1 MYNLHI
7 PCSYIP
13 VVMARAWLPWRVDDF
28 NGAEREFRASAEF
41 CSENF
46 VWQLHAA
53 HVLFM
58 RGDKYK
64 EAAAFYEP
72 IVRQSYDDILSVSAA
87 VLANL
92 CVAYIMTSQN
102 EEAEELM
109 RKVER
114 AEERKGGSCLHLC
127 IVNLVIGTLYC
138 AKGNYEFGLSR
149 IAHALENNAS
159 SGKLSTGFDHL
170 CADTWLHVKR
180 CVLGLLTGL
189 AKQTLVLPS
198 AAIQEVMN
206 LLRTCEAYG
215 LSTPSVLANPFDENA
230 DQPPTIGMES
240 RKLRVLLLKLMEY
253 R

>member
-1 MYNLHI
+1 MNPFPPPLH
-7 PCSYIP
+7 CSYIP

-28 NGAEREFRASAEF
+28 AGAEREFRASAEF

-64 EAAAFYEP
+64 ESAAFYEP

-102 EEAEELM
+102 DEAEELM

-114 AEERKGGSCLHLC
+114 AEERKGGGGGGSGGTSSLHLC

-149 IAHALENNAS
+149 IAHALENNA
-159 SGKLSTGFDHL
+159 TGTRL

-198 AAIQEVMN
+198 AAIQEVTN
-206 LLRTCEAYG
+206 LLRTCEG
-215 LSTPSVLANPFDENA
+215 EWEELFNGRGIICRFFPSVWNVDSFD
-230 DQPPTIGMES
+230 TGES
-240 RKLRVLLLKLMEY
+240 V
-253 R
+253 

>member
-1 MYNLHI
+1 MITYLIINWI
-7 PCSYIP
+7 FFSYIP
-13 VVMARAWLPWRVDDF
+13 VVMGRAWLPWRTDDF
-28 NGAEREFRASAEF
+28 AGAEREFRASAEF

-46 VWQLHAA
+46 VWRLHAA

-114 AEERKGGSCLHLC
+114 AEERKGPANGPCLHLC

-138 AKGNYEFGLSR
+138 AKGNYEFGMSR
-149 IAHALENNAS
+149 IAHALEG
-159 SGKLSTGFDHL
+159 SGTRL

-180 CVLGLLTGL
+180 CVLGLLAGL
-189 AKQTLVLPS
+189 AKQTLVLPT
-198 AAIQEVMN
+198 AAVQEVMN
-206 LLRTCEAYG
+206 FLRTCEMYG
-215 LSTPSVLANPFDENA
+215 MGIPSILPNPFDENSE
-230 DQPPTIGMES
+230 QPPTIGIES